1 MDTIFSLMYQ
11 NSTLV
16 GTFIFVGVLTYLGTA
31 AISPGNVALRRFVG
45 YCSGTLMVIVG
56 VVSLYFGGERLLTLL
71 LAQLY
76 TSFDFYHIEWT
87 FLGIVAIVVG
97 LLMVRQA
104 YHRM

>member
-1 MDTIFSLMYQ
+1 MDAIFSVMYQ
-11 NSTLV
+11 SSTLL
-16 GTFIFVGVLTYLGTA
+16 GTFIFVGVLAYLGTA

-71 LAQLY
+71 FAQLY
-76 TSFDFYHIEWT
+76 TSLDFYHVEWT
-87 FLGIVAIVVG
+87 FLGIVAIIVG

-104 YHRM
+104 YRRM